1 MLRKELKDLTIYR
14 KMKKYI
20 RLLIRKIL
28 GTREF
33 ETINDSLTRKKY
45 NVMKLVNRKS
55 FTTNDLEN
63 ELKRLGL
70 SKGDIVILHSSWRA
84 LIGYN
89 GTPKELIDCILSIIG
104 KDGTL
109 LMPAF
114 TNNKEVFNY
123 SDSTSAGY
131 LSEFFRTNYNVSRSL
146 NNVFSMCAY
155 GKMADKL
162 TKSHIQSDYY
172 FDSNS
177 PYYKSMVNEA
187 KILLIGL
194 GKKPHKISL
203 FHCISYELKD
213 SVKCYSDVY
222 TLSKN
227 GIIIDKNRLKH
238 TVTYID
244 RQPKFQNDTAKFK
257 KLFQHFVN
265 KNNYGK
271 INKTDIYLFN
281 SNEMF
286 YKVKKYIKEN
296 NYNIYK

>member
-1 MLRKELKDLTIYR
+1 
-14 KMKKYI
+14 MKKYL
-20 RLLIRKIL
+20 RLIIRKLL

-33 ETINDSLTRKKY
+33 EIIKDSIIRKKY
-45 NVMKLVNRKS
+45 NIMKLVNRKS
-55 FTTNDLEN
+55 FSINDLEK

-70 SKGDIVILHSSWRA
+70 SKGDIVIFHSSWRA

-89 GTPKELIDCILSIIG
+89 GTPKELIDCILSIIE

-114 TNNKEVFNY
+114 TNNKEIFNY
-123 SDSTSAGY
+123 NDPTSAGY

-146 NNVFSMCAY
+146 NNIFSMCSY
-155 GKMADKL
+155 GKMANML
-162 TKSHIQSDYY
+162 TESHIQSHYY
-172 FDSNS
+172 FDSKS
-177 PYYKSMVNEA
+177 PYYKSMINDA

-213 SVKCYSDVY
+213 SIKSYHDVY
-222 TLSKN
+222 TFTKT
-227 GIIIDKNRLKH
+227 GIIMDKNNIKH
-238 TVTYID
+238 NTTYVD
-244 RQPKFQNDTAKFK
+244 RQPKFQNDTNKFK
-257 KLFQHFVN
+257 KLFQHFID
-265 KNNYGK
+265 KNNYGR

-281 SNEMF
+281 SKDMF
-286 YKVKKYIKEN
+286 NKAKKYIEEN